1 MDDGGRPPPNLST
14 GIYTNSQN
22 VSGHIRR
29 GLRRIFIV
37 DPSAQMYQLTRFYL
51 ILHKMPAIAAL
62 IASIDHK
69 SVKEM
74 YEDFPDSHVI
84 PLSSPNNSLHSF
96 YTFLQVST

>member
-1 MDDGGRPPPNLST
+1 MDDPPKSLHRHLYKFAKRLRPHKKRLEAYFFVEPFGS
-14 GIYTNSQN
+14 N
-22 VSGHIRR
+22 VPT
-29 GLRRIFIV
+29 
-37 DPSAQMYQLTRFYL
+37 DEFYL

-74 YEDFPDSHVI
+74 YEDSLISHVI